1 MAKSVFEKWADQSE
15 EHARVYAQEGLILDV
30 TEAIWEEM
38 EKSGIKKK
46 DLAKMLGKSPAYI
59 TQLLNG
65 SRNMTLR
72 TLADIAFAMNIK
84 LKFHFGGEDKVFS
97 QQVFVEGAGSLT
109 ECPVIVAGQENQ
121 WSGSRRLAHTPRL
134 KAVA

>member
-30 TEAIWEEM
+30 TEAIWEKM
-38 EKSGIKKK
+38 EQIGIKKK

-72 TLADIAFAMNIK
+72 TLADIAFSMNIK
-84 LKFHFGGEDKVFS
+84 PKFHFGEEDKVFS
-97 QQVFVEGAGSLT
+97 QQVFVKRAEPIIK
-109 ECPVIVAGQENQ
+109 CPVIVAGQENQ
-121 WSGSRRLAHTPRL
+121 WSGSKRLARSSQL